1 MTTNVEITQEE
12 INRLINYEEYV
23 GTNPCF
29 ECKDVGSCCGCPTQR
44 EWTAKY
50 DEMKSHIDPECFN
63 NSNIMFYV
71 GSVVKLKNLEKQMAR
86 LETEHEET
94 VRLMKEYLT
103 KFTICYGDTE

>member
-12 INRLINYEEYV
+12 MNRLINYEEYV

-29 ECKDVGSCCGCPTQR
+29 NCKDAGSCCGCPTQR
-44 EWTAKY
+44 EWTTKY
-50 DEMKSHIDPECFN
+50 KEMKSHIDPECFN

-71 GSVVKLKNLEKQMAR
+71 GSAVKLKNLEKQMAR